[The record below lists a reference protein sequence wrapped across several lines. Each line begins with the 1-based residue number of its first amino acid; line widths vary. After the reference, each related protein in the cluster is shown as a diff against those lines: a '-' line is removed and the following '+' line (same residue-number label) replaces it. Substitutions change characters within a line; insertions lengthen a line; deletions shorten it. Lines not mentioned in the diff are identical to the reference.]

1 MMIAILAAFIIYNV
15 YIWNLNKNFEIFTIE
30 EVLKHNKNGDAW
42 LIIDRKVYDVS
53 DWTDHPGGY

>member
-1 MMIAILAAFIIYNV
+1 MVGV
-15 YIWNLNKNFEIFTIE
+15 YDDSEDAEDKKDINFVLYTKE

-42 LIIDRKVYDVS
+42 LIIDDKVYDVS